1 MVKSV
6 EQIKTENYREITTK
20 KKIKG
25 VITFYL
31 YGISAKQTNNLKK
44 STLISMEHYK
54 TTNQWDSTVK
64 YEKNKQY

>member
-1 MVKSV
+1 M
-6 EQIKTENYREITTK
+6 
-20 KKIKG
+20 IKG